1 MTPIR
6 VRSPPKNKNG
16 PRPVVG
22 ERSEAMKRGVNTLA
36 LAGLPLA
43 MMLAV
48 PGVAQELRIG
58 LASEP
63 TSIDPHF
70 HNLGPNN
77 AVRRHVFEGLV
88 AQDAEQKLKPELA
101 TSWRALDDTTW
112 EFKLRPGVK
121 FSNGGD
127 FTARDV
133 IYTICRVPTVENS
146 PSSFTFAVR
155 AITGIETPDPLTLL
169 VKTATPQPLVPN
181 NMATI
186 GILSAQVNGGENVKF
201 RAGGCENLGP
211 PPKSAD
217 FNDPARAV
225 GTGPFRL
232 ANYTRGTS
240 IVLERNDAYW
250 GQKPHWQRVT
260 FRPISSQGARVAG
273 LLAGDVDFIENP
285 PIQDFERIKSAGFQI
300 AEGLSN
306 RIIYIHLDQFADPN
320 WKTPGVRGT
329 DKNPFL
335 DKRVREAVSKAI
347 NRPAIADRI
356 MGGHAVPA
364 GELLPYP
371 LFGSTKDFPVEKY
384 DPEAA
389 KKLLAEAGYPNGF
402 EVTLGTPND
411 RYINDEKIAQAVAQM
426 LTRIGIKTSVDAMTA
441 STFFTR
447 RNKYEFSMYLA
458 GWGADSGEMS
468 NSLNSLVVTLQPD
481 KGLGPTNR
489 GRYSNPRVDELVLKA
504 MTTVDDAAREK
515 LLQEASKT
523 AMSDYGII
531 PLHFEVTPWAF
542 KKGLSY
548 KPRVDQY
555 TLAAEVQPT

>member
-1 MTPIR
+1 
-6 VRSPPKNKNG
+6 
-16 PRPVVG
+16 
-22 ERSEAMKRGVNTLA
+22 MKRRIPMLA
-36 LAGLPLA
+36 LVGLPLVV
-43 MMLAV
+43 LAA
-48 PGVAQELRIG
+48 PTQAQELKIG

-63 TSIDPHF
+63 TSMDPHF

-77 AVRRHVFEGLV
+77 AVRRHIFEGLV
-88 AQDAEQKLKPELA
+88 AQNSEQKVQPELA
-101 TSWRALDDTTW
+101 SSWRAIDETTW
-112 EFKLRPGVK
+112 EFKLRANVK
-121 FSNGGD
+121 FSNGTD
-127 FTARDV
+127 FTAKDV

-155 AITGIETPDPLTLL
+155 NFTAVEAPDPHT
-169 VKTATPQPLVPN
+169 VVIKTASPLPLVPN
-181 NMATI
+181 NLATV
-186 GILSAQVNGGENVKF
+186 GILSAQANGGENVKY
-201 RAGGCENLGP
+201 RAGGCEGLGT
-211 PPKSAD
+211 PPKSPD
-217 FNDPARAV
+217 FNEPAKAI
-225 GTGPFRL
+225 GTGPYRL

-240 IVLERNDAYW
+240 IILERNENHW
-250 GQKPHWQRVT
+250 GSKAHWAKVT
-260 FRPISSQGARVAG
+260 FRPMSSQGARVAG

-306 RIIYIHLDQFADPN
+306 RIIYIHLDQFQDPS
-320 WKTPGVRGT
+320 WKTPGVKGT
-329 DKNPFL
+329 EGKNPFL

-347 NRPAIADRI
+347 NRQAIVDRI
-356 MGGHAVPA
+356 MGGHAVAA

-371 LFGSTKDFPVEKY
+371 LFGATKDMPVEKY

-402 EVTLGTPND
+402 EVTLGSPND

-426 LTRIGIKTSVDAMTA
+426 LTRVGIKTNVDAMTA

-447 RNKYEFSMYLA
+447 RNKFEFSMYLA

-468 NSLNSLVVTLQPD
+468 NSMNSLVVTLQPD

-489 GRYSNPRVDELVLKA
+489 GRYSNPKVDELVVKA
-504 MTTVDDAAREK
+504 MATVDDAAREK
-515 LLQEASKT
+515 LLQEASKL

-548 KPRVDQY
+548 QPRVDQY
-555 TLAAEVQPT
+555 TLATEVTQVGS

>member
-1 MTPIR
+1 
-6 VRSPPKNKNG
+6 
-16 PRPVVG
+16 
-22 ERSEAMKRGVNTLA
+22 MKRRIPMLA
-36 LAGLPLA
+36 LVGLPLVV
-43 MMLAV
+43 LAA
-48 PGVAQELRIG
+48 PTQAQELKIG

-63 TSIDPHF
+63 TSMDPHF

-77 AVRRHVFEGLV
+77 AVRRHIFEGLV
-88 AQDAEQKLKPELA
+88 AQNSEQKVQPELA
-101 TSWRALDDTTW
+101 SSWRAIDETTW
-112 EFKLRPGVK
+112 EFKLRPNVK
-121 FSNGGD
+121 FSNGTD
-127 FTARDV
+127 FTAKDV

-155 AITGIETPDPLTLL
+155 NFTAVEAPDPHT
-169 VKTATPQPLVPN
+169 VVIKTASPLPLVPN
-181 NMATI
+181 NLATV
-186 GILSAQVNGGENVKF
+186 GILSAQANGGENVKY
-201 RAGGCENLGP
+201 RAGGCEGLGT
-211 PPKSAD
+211 PPKSPD
-217 FNDPARAV
+217 FNEPAKAI
-225 GTGPFRL
+225 GTGPYRL

-240 IVLERNDAYW
+240 IILERNENHW
-250 GQKPHWQRVT
+250 GSKAHWAKVT
-260 FRPISSQGARVAG
+260 FRPMSSQGARVAG

-306 RIIYIHLDQFADPN
+306 RIIYIHLDQFQDPS
-320 WKTPGVRGT
+320 WKTPGVKGT
-329 DKNPFL
+329 EGKNPFL

-347 NRPAIADRI
+347 NRQAIVDRI
-356 MGGHAVPA
+356 MGGHAVAA

-371 LFGSTKDFPVEKY
+371 LFGATKDMPVEKY

-402 EVTLGTPND
+402 EVTLGSPND

-426 LTRIGIKTSVDAMTA
+426 LTRVGIKTNVDAMTA

-447 RNKYEFSMYLA
+447 RNKFEFSMYLA

-468 NSLNSLVVTLQPD
+468 NSMNSLVVTLQPD

-489 GRYSNPRVDELVLKA
+489 GRYSNPKVDELVVKA
-504 MTTVDDAAREK
+504 MATVDDAAREK

-523 AMSDYGII
+523 AMSDYAII

-555 TLAAEVQPT
+555 TLATEVQQVGS

>member
-1 MTPIR
+1 M
-6 VRSPPKNKNG
+6 NCG
-16 PRPVVG
+16 F
-22 ERSEAMKRGVNTLA
+22 RGLA
-36 LAGLPLA
+36 LAALPLWL
-43 MMLAV
+43 LAG
-48 PGVAQELRIG
+48 PAGAQELKIG

-77 AVRRHVFEGLV
+77 ALRRHIFEGLV
-88 AQDAEQKLKPELA
+88 AQDAEQKIKPELA

-121 FSNGGD
+121 FSNGTD

-133 IYTICRVPTVENS
+133 TYTLCRIPTVENS
-146 PSSFTFAVR
+146 PSSFTIAIRGITAV
-155 AITGIETPDPLTLL
+155 ETPDPLT
-169 VKTATPQPLVPN
+169 VVIKTASPQPLVPN
-181 NMATI
+181 NMAAI
-186 GILSAQVNGGENVKF
+186 GMLSAEANGGQNAKF
-201 RAGGCENLGP
+201 ASGGCRDIGN
-211 PPKSAD
+211 PPKSVD
-217 FNDPARAV
+217 FNDPGKAI
-225 GTGPFRL
+225 GTGPYKL

-240 IVLERNDAYW
+240 IVLERNDGYW

-260 FRPISSQGARVAG
+260 FRPMSSQGARVAG

-285 PIQDFERIKSAGFQI
+285 PIQDFDRIKTAGFQI

-306 RIIYIHLDQFADPN
+306 RIIYLALDQFNDPS
-320 WKTPGVRGT
+320 WKTPGVKGT
-329 DKNPFL
+329 DGKSPFL

-347 NRPAIADRI
+347 NRQAIVERI
-356 MGGHAVPA
+356 MGGHAVAA

-371 LFGSTKDFPVEKY
+371 LFGTTKDFPVDKY
-384 DPEAA
+384 DPEGA
-389 KKLLAEAGYPNGF
+389 KKLLTEAGYPNGF

-426 LTRIGIKTSVDAMTA
+426 LTRVGIKTGVDAMTA

-468 NSLNSLVVTLQPD
+468 NSMNSLVVSLQPD

-489 GRYSNPRVDELVLKA
+489 GRYSNPKVDELVVKA
-504 MTTVDDAAREK
+504 MATIDDTAREK

-523 AMSDYGII
+523 AMSDYGVV

-542 KKGLSY
+542 RKGLAY
-548 KPRVDQY
+548 RPRIDQY
-555 TLAAEVQPT
+555 TLAFEVKPVGS